1 MKTGAMTFQIS
12 GQPLLSTAAVPLQT
26 GWNLVGYQGSPGT
39 PILTAMQALE
49 TNLDIVFGF
58 DASKGGITS
67 YFADPVKGRV
77 LNNLDT
83 VDGMQGYWLHITG
96 GTSHQWRGRWAL
108 VFGGWGMEAT
118 GTTGARSVR
127 HRG

>member
-1 MKTGAMTFQIS
+1 MVIGCAPAIAGLLAPHEDGAMTFQIS
-12 GQPLLSTAAVPLQT
+12 GQSLLSTAAVPLQT

-39 PILTAMQALE
+39 PILIAMQAVE

-58 DASKGGITS
+58 DVSKGGITS
-67 YFADPVKGRV
+67 YFADAVKGRV

-96 GTSHQWRGRWAL
+96 GTSLQWRGR
-108 VFGGWGMEAT
+108 
-118 GTTGARSVR
+118 
-127 HRG
+127 